1 MPHQRKE
8 NKVTKEFLYTLC
20 VGGFY
25 SWNVY
30 RITDAAHQVYYMV
43 TPQGHGGTVLA
54 DKEEDIRPQLEK
66 QVVILNDWLSKIK

>member
-1 MPHQRKE
+1 
-8 NKVTKEFLYTLC
+8 LYAIILC
-20 VGGFY
+20 DFY

-66 QVVILNDWLSKIK
+66 QVAILNDWLSKIK